1 MLANFI
7 VVMKPPLDCN
17 PWSRMWTLL
26 TINQIICSKLL
37 KWLKLVE
44 LSMAMVLGSV
54 EDERCF
60 SNLSIIKIKLRNWL
74 IAHLDLVVWMYA
86 QSFYII
92 KTFMFTITIKSWN
105 HQKDQRVVNAQWTQ
119 NLHNKLLQQSLNLKP
134 CFSICICSLHL
145 LGIWKIL
152 WRASVILWIS
162 EETSEP
168 PILWRILA

>member
-60 SNLSIIKIKLRNWL
+60 SNLSIIKNKLRNWL

-119 NLHNKLLQQSLNLKP
+119 NLHNKLLQRSLTLNHVFPYAFVL
-134 CFSICICSLHL
+134 CIFWVSENF
-145 LGIWKIL
+145 
-152 WRASVILWIS
+152 S
-162 EETSEP
+162 EEVLWFCGSLKKLLNRRFSEES
-168 PILWRILA
+168 

>member
-7 VVMKPPLDCN
+7 VVMKPPLDCH

-60 SNLSIIKIKLRNWL
+60 SNLSIIKNKLRNWL

-119 NLHNKLLQQSLNLKP
+119 NLHNKLLQRSLTLNHVFPYAFVL
-134 CFSICICSLHL
+134 CIFWVSENF
-145 LGIWKIL
+145 
-152 WRASVILWIS
+152 S
-162 EETSEP
+162 EEVLWFCGSLKKLLNRRFSEES
-168 PILWRILA
+168 